1 MAPLYDRKTV
11 PGSLKVNNRDYNF
24 SIKLYYTH
32 NSVLPRAC
40 EKSKGFTQP
49 HVSQVSQAL

>member
-11 PGSLKVNNRDYNF
+11 PGSLKVNNRNYNF